1 MNNLF
6 PELTRMG
13 ENARTAA
20 RRLLRMQTPH
30 KNRCIEAL
38 ADMVTHHQDAIIEAT
53 HWDLDQTQNSN
64 LFHES
69 EGVQAATPR
78 TLGKTVKV
86 LRVLAGQPDPVG
98 RVDSTWIRPNGLAI
112 KKTRGPIGVIGVA
125 FHGNMDSILTS
136 AALCVKSNNAA
147 LLCTDS
153 HWRRT
158 NQVLRDILKKVF
170 IDNDFPEDTVQ
181 IFTSSSPES
190 YRAFLSLDGFIDL
203 LIPKGDPAFI
213 AQVKE
218 FSRIPILASSRGV
231 CHVYVDQ
238 EADVDIALN
247 IIADARKTTAENST
261 DTILIHANIAELFL
275 PVLDTWAQ
283 ESAVTLLGDA
293 GVTAALATAR
303 AASPSDWQRKHPPHE
318 LAVTIVEHSQEAV
331 DHIAQYGAGHSDAI
345 ITQSK
350 QRAHFFC
357 TNVDSAAVY
366 VNASTRFTDARQFGM
381 GPQIV
386 VGTGHFHAR
395 GPIGVEELTTYK
407 FVIEGKGQI
416 RE

>member
-13 ENARTAA
+13 EAA
-20 RRLLRMQTPH
+20 RAAARCLRRMQTPQ

-38 ADMVTHHQDAIIEAT
+38 ADVVMTRQDSIIEAT
-53 HWDLDQTQNSN
+53 RWDLQQTLNSN

-69 EGVQAATPR
+69 EGVQAATPH
-78 TLGKTVKV
+78 TLEKTVKV
-86 LRVLAGQPDPVG
+86 LRNLAGQPDPVG

-112 KKTRGPIGVIGVA
+112 KKIREPIGVIGVA

-147 LLCTDS
+147 LLCTDN

-158 NQVLRDILKKVF
+158 NRVLGEILKQVF
-170 IDNDFPEDTVQ
+170 TDSDFPEDTVQ

-190 YRAFLSLDGFIDL
+190 YKAFLLLDEYIDL

-213 AQVKE
+213 AQVKGL
-218 FSRIPILASSRGV
+218 SRIPILVSSRGV
-231 CHVYVDQ
+231 CHIYVDK
-238 EADVDIALN
+238 EADLDMALA
-247 IIADARKTTAENST
+247 IIDDARKTTAENSA
-261 DTILIHANIAELFL
+261 DTVLIHAEAADLFL
-275 PVLDTWAQ
+275 PILGAWAE
-283 ESAVTLLGDA
+283 ESSVTLLGDPA
-293 GVTAALATAR
+293 VTGALPSAR
-303 AASPSDWQRKHPPHE
+303 PASASDWQREHPPHE
-318 LAVTIVEHSQEAV
+318 LAVKIVEHSREAV
-331 DHIAQYGAGHSDAI
+331 AHIGQYGAGHSDAI

-357 TNVDSAAVY
+357 AAVDSAAVY
-366 VNASTRFTDARQFGM
+366 VNASTRFTHACHFGM